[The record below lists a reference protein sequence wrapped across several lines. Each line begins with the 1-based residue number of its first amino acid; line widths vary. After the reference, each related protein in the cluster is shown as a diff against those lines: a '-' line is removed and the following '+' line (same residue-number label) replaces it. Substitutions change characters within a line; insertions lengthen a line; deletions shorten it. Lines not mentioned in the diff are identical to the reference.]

1 MVRDLKLFR
10 DFLMLVG
17 GQIGS
22 RVLAFV
28 AFAWL
33 ARKLEPA
40 SYGAV
45 EYVVG
50 LSVFF
55 ALLVDGGLGVL
66 GTRRY
71 ARDPAERDLLAFQ
84 IPAARLMIALIG
96 IPVMAGI
103 AIMTMKQTVPA
114 MLVWLFA
121 LSLLSAPW
129 RQQWLFQATGRM
141 SVVSL
146 ADIVR
151 MTVFCLF
158 ILLTVRGTQ
167 DVLLVGW
174 AEVAGITAM
183 TLYTL
188 WMQRRTFTAS
198 PLARPFAGFGALL
211 REGAAIG
218 STNLVWAFNQYIPL
232 FLIAALVGGVPVAW
246 FAGASRIVVSVSQ
259 FSNVY
264 HFNLYP
270 SVTRAHAH
278 SREALGLL
286 LRRSMRLTAW
296 GGMVCAALLS
306 VFAEPI
312 IALTLGSKLLG
323 AAPLLC
329 VMAWMI
335 PVTLMSG
342 HSRWGLAAAGAQA
355 RVLTSQ
361 IAGGVVTVVA
371 ILSLGAWLGVVGYAL
386 GALAG
391 ALTVWAVSD
400 YFAAKNECEPPSAL
414 IAGKPLIWSA
424 LLVGGA
430 DYFALDTLERV
441 MAAAAM
447 LLIIPLFDRKLIRET
462 MELGHSRM
470 HRADTAG

>member
-218 STNLVWAFNQYIPL
+218 STNLVWAFNHYIPL

-296 GGMVCAALLS
+296 GGMVCAALL
-306 VFAEPI
+306 
-312 IALTLGSKLLG
+312 
-323 AAPLLC
+323 
-329 VMAWMI
+329 
-335 PVTLMSG
+335 
-342 HSRWGLAAAGAQA
+342 
-355 RVLTSQ
+355 
-361 IAGGVVTVVA
+361 
-371 ILSLGAWLGVVGYAL
+371 
-386 GALAG
+386 
-391 ALTVWAVSD
+391 
-400 YFAAKNECEPPSAL
+400 
-414 IAGKPLIWSA
+414 
-424 LLVGGA
+424 
-430 DYFALDTLERV
+430 
-441 MAAAAM
+441 
-447 LLIIPLFDRKLIRET
+447 
-462 MELGHSRM
+462 
-470 HRADTAG
+470 